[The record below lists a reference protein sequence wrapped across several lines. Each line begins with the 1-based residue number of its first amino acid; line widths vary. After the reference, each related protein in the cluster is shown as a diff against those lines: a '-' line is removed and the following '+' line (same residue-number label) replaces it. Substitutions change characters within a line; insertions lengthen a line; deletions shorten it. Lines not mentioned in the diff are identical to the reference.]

1 VSTIIPV
8 ILALIQQLIPV
19 ISGAGA
25 PAIISQIL
33 TVLTQVVPLLVNEYT
48 ALLPMVKNII
58 AALSANPAATADQL
72 ATLQTLDVQTDAA
85 FEAAA
90 SAALAQDAAAASPS
104 APAA

>member
-1 VSTIIPV
+1 MSAIIPV
-8 ILALIQQLIPV
+8 VLALIQQLIPV

-33 TVLTQVVPLLVNEYT
+33 TVLTQVIPLLVNEYT

-72 ATLQTLDVQTDAA
+72 TNLQALDVQTDAA

-90 SAALAQDAAAASPS
+90 SAALAQDAAAV
-104 APAA
+104 APANTTA